1 MSHEHGAGHGATIDV
16 RELDRRRR
24 EVDGAP
30 GGPLV
35 VDVRE
40 LGEVVA
46 GRIDG
51 AVIVPLS
58 QFVARFRE
66 LPIDRPLMI
75 VCQSGYRSGMA
86 AAFLAANGYPDAT
99 NVAGGMT
106 AWQIAKLPIRSGPLS
121 AGEGEP
127 PSASAGRDR

>member
-1 MSHEHGAGHGATIDV
+1 VSHDQAADRGATIDV

-24 EVDGAP
+24 EVGGAP

-40 LGEVVA
+40 LGEVVT

-51 AVIVPLS
+51 AVILPLS

-66 LPIDRPLMI
+66 LPVDRPLMI
-75 VCQSGYRSGMA
+75 VCQSGNRSGMA
-86 AAFLAANGYPDAT
+86 TAFLAANGYQAAT
-99 NVAGGMT
+99 NVTGGMT
-106 AWQIAKLPIRSGPLS
+106 AWRMAGLPIRSGPLA

-127 PSASAGRDR
+127 PTG